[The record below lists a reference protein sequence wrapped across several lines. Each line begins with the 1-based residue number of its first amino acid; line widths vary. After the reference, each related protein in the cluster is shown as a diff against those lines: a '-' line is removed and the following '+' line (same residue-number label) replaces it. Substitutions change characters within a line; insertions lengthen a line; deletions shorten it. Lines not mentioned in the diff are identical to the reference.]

1 MFRVAVAPTPTLTP
15 PHSYQ
20 LDTLPIRVGSIEQLK
35 PGDMVFYLG
44 TYVNPKTKPQKHDC
58 VHVEV
63 YIGDG
68 RTLGARWG
76 KGVVQEHD
84 SYTFT
89 AKTWTLTE
97 YVFCSIDTW
106 LQGVCKSHCS
116 EHEWKRA
123 CEWQPTGV
131 LPLSYNRNLLLNTA
145 RSTLHLQ

>member
-1 MFRVAVAPTPTLTP
+1 MELEVSLLEPRQSVC
-15 PHSYQ
+15 
-20 LDTLPIRVGSIEQLK
+20 SIEQLK

-44 TYVNPKTKPQKHDC
+44 NYVNPKTKPQKHDC

-89 AKTWTLTE
+89 AKTYTRCVAAW
-97 YVFCSIDTW
+97 VRPH
-106 LQGVCKSHCS
+106 KH
-116 EHEWKRA
+116 
-123 CEWQPTGV
+123 
-131 LPLSYNRNLLLNTA
+131 
-145 RSTLHLQ
+145 